1 MGGECSHYC
10 VTLAIPRQ
18 GWMDSQSLRVTRL
31 HDQLFY
37 LRVLDPPKIT
47 VHPVNSSVELVGK
60 IKLYCNATE
69 GPQPS
74 FKWYKNGI
82 AMVEASGVKP
92 FQPEL
97 VMEDALP
104 EDEARYY
111 SEASNVT
118 GKVRSNWA
126 SLKVFGE

>member
-1 MGGECSHYC
+1 M
-10 VTLAIPRQ
+10 
-18 GWMDSQSLRVTRL
+18 
-31 HDQLFY
+31 FY

-47 VHPVNSSVELVGK
+47 VHPVNSSVELGGK
-60 IKLYCNATE
+60 IKLYCNAT
-69 GPQPS
+69 GDPQPS

-111 SEASNVT
+111 CEASNVA

>member
-1 MGGECSHYC
+1 MGGECSHYY

-69 GPQPS
+69 GPQLS

-92 FQPEL
+92 FNL
-97 VMEDALP
+97 SLLWKM
-104 EDEARYY
+104 R
-111 SEASNVT
+111 
-118 GKVRSNWA
+118 
-126 SLKVFGE
+126 SLKMKLGITVKRPM